1 MRDFIYQNKTRIV
14 FGKGQITA
22 LRELVP
28 AGANVLMVA
37 GGGSIKS
44 NGVYEQVR
52 DALVGR
58 NVVEHWGI
66 EPNPDISKI
75 LPALESVSRS
85 SSTFLLAVGGGSV
98 VDATKCLALLAR
110 NPKSIDNLFRR
121 SEKFTDALP
130 LGVVL
135 TAPGTGSEA
144 NAFAAISN
152 RETKQKI
159 VISTP
164 LIQPQ
169 FAVLDPEATYTLPSK
184 QVALGVV
191 DTYVHVLEQYITFPV
206 GGLLSDRIAEGI
218 LLTLRDCGERTLKEP
233 YDYEARANW
242 MWCASLALG
251 GLVGLG
257 VPQDWSTHHI
267 GHELTALYGID
278 HASTLAAILPAVLFA
293 RRNAKSA
300 KLIQYGSR
308 VLGID
313 EGTEDE
319 RSIRAILETQAFFES
334 LGVSTR
340 LSDYGLNE
348 EAIAPVVSNLKAAR
362 RIRLGERLDMTL
374 EQVAGIIKSAL

>member
-1 MRDFIYQNKTRIV
+1 MRDFIYQNTTRIV

-75 LPALESVSRS
+75 LPAVEIVSRS
-85 SSTFLLAVGGGSV
+85 SLTFLLAVGGGSV

-110 NPKSIDNLFRR
+110 NPKSIDNLFKR

-218 LLTLRDCGERTLKEP
+218 LLTLRDCGKKTLNEP

-257 VPQDWSTHHI
+257 VPQDWSTHQI

-319 RSIRAILETQAFFES
+319 RSIRAIVETQAFFES

-340 LSDYGLNE
+340 LSAYGLNE
-348 EAIAPVVSNLKAAR
+348 EAIAPVISNLKAAR